1 MRVEKGRMIEEGRMV
16 DKKICLKEWWKMK
29 RMVEE
34 KKNGGREREWW
45 KRKRMVGEGER
56 VGKEKKSDWD
66 QSWNLKRGVEM
77 AKRIC

>member
-34 KKNGGREREWW
+34 KENGGREREWW
-45 KRKRMVGEGER
+45 KKGKGWEKRKRVIGINHGT
-56 VGKEKKSDWD
+56 
-66 QSWNLKRGVEM
+66 
-77 AKRIC
+77 